1 MNKNFTRLLIGSGE
15 NSPEIRYLTGIST
28 PDDFICIEHDST
40 VTALMSKLEISRAR
54 QAAKPG
60 VAVLPESDYGTTRS
74 EIIAKIAEVLK
85 TECFEVPPSFPLGL
99 AEKLLELQPSCK
111 IVFCTGYEE
120 YAVSAFQLHV
130 SGYLMKPITP
140 EAVQKE
146 IDHIKGVKATEK
158 LLTIKCFGNFEVTY
172 NGVML
177 PFKRKK
183 AKELL
188 AVLIDRNGAGMT
200 AKQICAIL
208 FPEDTDDTK
217 NAAYLRQL
225 VLDLKNTLKT
235 IRAED
240 ILQHD
245 TPYYR
250 IDTNLVRCDYLS
262 FLETGKPEFHG
273 EYMTQY
279 SWAEET
285 CAMLQF
291 KK

>member
-1 MNKNFTRLLIGSGE
+1 MKAIAVDDEIYMLETLLEAVNASSDIEMTEAFSSCSAALAYAAENPVDIAFLDINMRGIGG
-15 NSPEIRYLTGIST
+15 
-28 PDDFICIEHDST
+28 
-40 VTALMSKLEISRAR
+40 
-54 QAAKPG
+54 
-60 VAVLPESDYGTTRS
+60 
-74 EIIAKIAEVLK
+74 
-85 TECFEVPPSFPLGL
+85 LGL
-99 AEKLLELQPSCK
+99 AEKLLELQPRCK
-111 IVFCTGYEE
+111 IVFCTGYAE

-146 IDHIKGVKATEK
+146 IDHIKGVRTTEK
-158 LLTIKCFGNFEVTY
+158 LLTIQCFANIEVFC
-172 NGVML
+172 NGEIL
-177 PFKRKK
+177 PFKRTK

-188 AVLIDRNGAGMT
+188 AILIDRNGAGMT

-208 FPEDTDDTK
+208 FPEVTDDTK

-240 ILQHD
+240 VLQHD

-250 IDTNLVRCDYLS
+250 IDTNLVKCDYLS

-273 EYMTQY
+273 EYMSQY
-279 SWAEET
+279 SWAEAT

>member
-1 MNKNFTRLLIGSGE
+1 MKAIAVDDEIYMLETLLEALSASSDIETVASFTSCSAALAYATENPVDIAFLDINMRGIGG
-15 NSPEIRYLTGIST
+15 
-28 PDDFICIEHDST
+28 
-40 VTALMSKLEISRAR
+40 
-54 QAAKPG
+54 
-60 VAVLPESDYGTTRS
+60 
-74 EIIAKIAEVLK
+74 
-85 TECFEVPPSFPLGL
+85 LGL
-99 AEKLLELQPSCK
+99 AEKLAELHPRCK
-111 IVFCTGYEE
+111 IIFCTGYEE

-158 LLTIKCFGNFEVTY
+158 LLTIQCFGNFEVFY
-172 NGVML
+172 NGEIL

-183 AKELL
+183 AKEFL

-208 FPEDTDDTK
+208 FPDDTDDTK

-235 IRAED
+235 IQAED
-240 ILQHD
+240 VLRHD

-250 IDTNLVRCDYLS
+250 IDTNLVTCDYLS
-262 FLETGKPEFHG
+262 FLKTGKPEFHG

-279 SWAEET
+279 SWAETT

-291 KK
+291 QK

>member
-1 MNKNFTRLLIGSGE
+1 MKAIAVDDEIYMLETLQEAVSASSDIDTVEAFSSCSAALAYAAENPVDIAFLDINMRGIGG
-15 NSPEIRYLTGIST
+15 
-28 PDDFICIEHDST
+28 
-40 VTALMSKLEISRAR
+40 
-54 QAAKPG
+54 
-60 VAVLPESDYGTTRS
+60 
-74 EIIAKIAEVLK
+74 
-85 TECFEVPPSFPLGL
+85 LGL
-99 AEKLLELQPSCK
+99 AEKLIELQPRCK
-111 IVFCTGYEE
+111 IVFCTGYAE

-130 SGYLMKPITP
+130 SGYLMKPITV

-146 IDHIKGVKATEK
+146 IDHIKGVKVTEK
-158 LLTIKCFGNFEVTY
+158 LLTIKCFGNFEVLY
-172 NGVML
+172 NGEIL

-217 NAAYLRQL
+217 NSAYLRQL
-225 VLDLKNTLKT
+225 VLDLKNSLKM
-235 IRAED
+235 IQAED
-240 ILQHD
+240 VLQHD

-250 IDTNLVRCDYLS
+250 VDTNLVKCDYIS
-262 FLETGKPEFHG
+262 FLETGKPEFYG

-291 KK
+291 KQ

>member
-1 MNKNFTRLLIGSGE
+1 MKAIAVDDEIYMLETLEEAVQASSDIETVAAFSSCSAALAYAAEHPIDVAFLDINMRGIGG
-15 NSPEIRYLTGIST
+15 
-28 PDDFICIEHDST
+28 
-40 VTALMSKLEISRAR
+40 
-54 QAAKPG
+54 
-60 VAVLPESDYGTTRS
+60 
-74 EIIAKIAEVLK
+74 
-85 TECFEVPPSFPLGL
+85 LGL
-99 AEKLLELQPSCK
+99 AEKLLELQPRCK
-111 IVFCTGYEE
+111 IVFCTGYTE

-146 IDHIKGVKATEK
+146 IDHIKGVKSAEK
-158 LLTIKCFGNFEVTY
+158 LLTIKCFGNFEVLH
-172 NGVML
+172 NGESL
-177 PFKRKK
+177 PFRRKK
-183 AKELL
+183 AKELF
-188 AVLIDRNGAGMT
+188 AILIDRNGAGMT
-200 AKQICAIL
+200 AKQLCTVL

-217 NAAYLRQL
+217 NSAYLRQL

-240 ILQHD
+240 VLRHD

-250 IDTNLVRCDYLS
+250 IDTNLVKCDYLS
-262 FLETGKPEFHG
+262 YLETGKPQFHG

-285 CAMLQF
+285 CAMLHF

>member
-1 MNKNFTRLLIGSGE
+1 MRAIAVDDEIYMLETLQEAVSESSDIETVEAFSSCSAALAYATENPIDIAFLDINMRGIGG
-15 NSPEIRYLTGIST
+15 
-28 PDDFICIEHDST
+28 
-40 VTALMSKLEISRAR
+40 
-54 QAAKPG
+54 
-60 VAVLPESDYGTTRS
+60 
-74 EIIAKIAEVLK
+74 
-85 TECFEVPPSFPLGL
+85 LGL
-99 AEKLLELQPSCK
+99 AEKLLELQPQCK

-130 SGYLMKPITP
+130 SGYLMKPITV

-158 LLTIKCFGNFEVTY
+158 LLNIRCFGNFEVFY
-172 NGVML
+172 NGEIL

-188 AVLIDRNGAGMT
+188 AALVDRNGSGMT

-208 FPEDTDDTK
+208 FPNDVDDTK

-225 VLDLKNTLKT
+225 MLDLKNTLKM
-235 IRAED
+235 IRAEHV
-240 ILQHD
+240 LRHD

-250 IDTNLVRCDYLS
+250 IDTNLVKCDYLS
-262 FLETGKPEFHG
+262 FLETGRPEFRG